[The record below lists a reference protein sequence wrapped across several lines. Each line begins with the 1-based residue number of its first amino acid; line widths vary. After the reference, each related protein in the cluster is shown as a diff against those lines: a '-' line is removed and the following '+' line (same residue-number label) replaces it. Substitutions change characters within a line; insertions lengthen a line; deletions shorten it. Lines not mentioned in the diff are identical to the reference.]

1 MYHTLHIMWCNGVD
15 QFLLIT
21 WCIRVGRLHYA
32 TECIIPYILCDAM
45 EWTSSYWLHDALE
58 WTDYIMQ
65 QNGFISKMIFSSVIK
80 SSANPDQIA
89 VPARISQFAVE
100 TESLTRQAMSLKDK
114 SSQDTIVNL
123 ISTLYTLFF
132 QNSLSCFE
140 ISDPDQLIPDEK
152 HTFSSI
158 W

>member
-1 MYHTLHIMWCNGVD
+1 
-15 QFLLIT
+15 
-21 WCIRVGRLHYA
+21 
-32 TECIIPYILCDAM
+32 
-45 EWTSSYWLHDALE
+45 
-58 WTDYIMQ
+58 MQ

-158 W
+158 